1 MADVKPP
8 AADELQTDAEQ
19 ALTAERFVW
28 TDGQITITPPPEG
41 VPDVEET
48 TPVR

>member
-1 MADVKPP
+1 MAD
-8 AADELQTDAEQ
+8 DEVDDLDTAAEQ

-41 VPDVEET
+41 VPDVET
-48 TPVR
+48 SAAVG